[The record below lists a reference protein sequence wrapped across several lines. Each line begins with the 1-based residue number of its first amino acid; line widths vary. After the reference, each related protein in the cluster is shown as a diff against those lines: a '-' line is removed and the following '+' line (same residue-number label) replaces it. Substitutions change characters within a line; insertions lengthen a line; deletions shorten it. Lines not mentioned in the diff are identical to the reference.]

1 VAIVLVLGGYGA
13 VGALIGEQLRAGGD
27 EVLVAGRDRTR
38 ADRVIVPGDPAS
50 YRRALSTVDVVLNA
64 AGLEEPELVELAS
77 AEGVAF
83 VDITATSSYVAEL
96 ERLEPKVPVL
106 LSVGLAPGLTNLLAA
121 EVHRHAPGPIGLAVL
136 LGAGE
141 RHGAA
146 ATAWAYQ
153 LLGKDL
159 VDAVGERVRNYTKPQ
174 TFDLPGF
181 GRRRLYRA
189 DYSDQH
195 TLTRDLGVPV
205 RTYFGL
211 DSRLATTALA
221 ALTWVPAIGRLTQ
234 RLHVPG
240 SDRWLLLARG
250 ADGTTRHATG
260 HGQSHGTAVLAAVA
274 AQAVRGLPAGVH
286 HLHQVCSLADVPNG
300 RGIDL
305 GP

>member
-1 VAIVLVLGGYGA
+1 MATVLVLGGYGA
-13 VGALIGEQLRAGGD
+13 VGALIVEQLRAAGD
-27 EVLVAGRDRTR
+27 EVFVAGRDRTR

-50 YRRALSTVDVVLNA
+50 YRRALSTVDVVVNA
-64 AGLEEPELVELAS
+64 AGLEQPELVVLAS

-83 VDITATSSYVAEL
+83 VDITATTGYVAEL
-96 ERLEPKVPVL
+96 ERLDPKVPVL

-121 EVHRHAPGPIGLAVL
+121 EVHRLAPGPIDLAVL

-153 LLGKDL
+153 LLGEEL
-159 VDAVGERVRNYTKPQ
+159 ADAGGDRVRNYTKPQ

-221 ALTWVPAIGRLTQ
+221 ALTWAPATGRLTQ

-240 SDRWLLLARG
+240 SDRWLVLARG
-250 ADGTTRHATG
+250 ADGTARYATG

-286 HLHQVCSLADVPNG
+286 HLHQVCSLADVPSG
-300 RGIDL
+300 RDVDL
-305 GP
+305 GQ